1 MHRKNILFLVIILL
15 LFYSVSWAFPP
26 AIPYRIAGTIVVNG
40 ELIAYDNDAL
50 YTVAITRDDMSSFP
64 EDVVECNECEIGD
77 SYKDGDPFV
86 DRDRYMITLER
97 YDEESH
103 PGGVMP
109 GDVVII
115 HLYNQ
120 CSELIIISPEEGR
133 IVIDDNDM
141 REINIEAV
149 SIPGPPMY
157 SQDQLNEAVEAE
169 RKKWDMKNDNKIG
182 LEEAIRAL
190 QVVSGCR
197 NNISP

>member
-86 DRDRYMITLER
+86 DRDRYMITIER

-109 GDVVII
+109 GDVVVI

-190 QVVSGCR
+190 QVVSGWR